1 MGYFHERSCMSLVKS
16 IIIQSFYEESKFR
29 SKDSFICKRVSFN
42 LFRAGRIIDKTHDV
56 EQSLNINNPIL
67 VKLIFTVNRYIQL
80 ING

>member
-1 MGYFHERSCMSLVKS
+1 MSLVKS
-16 IIIQSFYEESKFR
+16 FIQSFYEKTSW